1 MIEKVDSTSTT
12 SIQPVF
18 DFNATHNGVN
28 CIASL
33 NPADKGTER
42 QFWFTIAM
50 LATIY
55 NVDRTTIQRRIETL
69 INTGDID
76 DVQNCTSSQ
85 MPYSNGS
92 LHETTLYDLTVF
104 NKLGM
109 TFIDNPRAVE
119 IRNKFNDVIIKAETQ
134 PALPQ
139 SYLEALKALVAAEEA
154 KEAAQKALEAEKEQ
168 HEADNRDFCEGLA
181 ILESKKAEIGSRRE
195 AKAMSKAAV
204 AVKQCKKLESRVADL
219 EDELG
224 RGRNWM
230 YINLLKDRWIKRFGH
245 KPDWRLLKAYCDQ
258 IGIAPIKDVEGVF
271 VDAKGGQHPTKM
283 YRYPIAAWKMYY
295 EWEMSLMQS
304 LS

>member
-1 MIEKVDSTSTT
+1 MSNLLCIGGVRGYEENGVAHLHIEDVARGLGFERTELKNDVEYKSIRWERVEGFLDELNFRPLVGENGNPHDYFIPENIFYRLCMKAKNDVAEAFQTRVADEIIPSIRRTGSY
-12 SIQPVF
+12 SIQP
-18 DFNATHNGVN
+18 
-28 CIASL
+28 
-33 NPADKGTER
+33 
-42 QFWFTIAM
+42 
-50 LATIY
+50 
-55 NVDRTTIQRRIETL
+55 
-69 INTGDID
+69 
-76 DVQNCTSSQ
+76 
-85 MPYSNGS
+85 
-92 LHETTLYDLTVF
+92 
-104 NKLGM
+104 
-109 TFIDNPRAVE
+109 
-119 IRNKFNDVIIKAETQ
+119 TQ

-139 SYLEALKALVAAEEA
+139 SYLEALKALVASEEA